1 MSVPVETQ
9 AHAILSASAA
19 HRWLACTP
27 SARLEATLPESTS
40 LYAEEGTLA
49 HEIAALKLRK
59 YVEPM
64 SQRTFNSRLKQLQ
77 KHELYQDEMLRHTD
91 AYLEHVK
98 QITIGCDFV
107 PYVAIEVRV
116 SFDKHVPE
124 GFGTADC
131 IIIGGNELHVFDFKY
146 GKGVPVSAEQ
156 NPQMMLYAL
165 GALEKYSLLYD
176 IDVVKMSIVQPRL
189 DSVSTWGIPASD
201 LRTWGELISP
211 LAQLAWAGEG
221 EYVAGD
227 HCRFCRAK
235 ATCRA
240 RSDYYLALDGFE
252 KIKPPLISN
261 EEVGRILLQAID
273 LQVWI
278 EDLKQ
283 YALNECLNGN
293 EVAGWKA
300 VEGRAIRQWTDLD
313 AAFETLKTN
322 GIDEAMLYERKPI
335 TLAAT
340 EKLLGKAKFKDLVG
354 NFVNIPPG
362 KPALVQESDKR
373 QAITRPSAQDDF
385 GEIKEESANV

>member
-1 MSVPVETQ
+1 MTVSVVETQ

-27 SARLEATLPESTS
+27 SARLEATLPEQPRH
-40 LYAEEGTLA
+40 YAAEGTLA

-59 YVEPM
+59 YIEPM
-64 SQRTFNSRLKQLQ
+64 SQRAFNSRLKQLQ

-98 QITIGCDFV
+98 QITIGYDFV

-189 DSVSTWGIPASD
+189 DSVSTWGISASD

-221 EYVAGD
+221 EFVPGD

-240 RSDYYLALDGFE
+240 RADYYLALDGFE

-283 YALNECLNGN
+283 YALGECLNGN

-300 VEGRAIRQWTDLD
+300 VEGRAIRQWADLD

-385 GEIKEESANV
+385 KEENTNV

>member
-1 MSVPVETQ
+1 
-9 AHAILSASAA
+9 
-19 HRWLACTP
+19 
-27 SARLEATLPESTS
+27 
-40 LYAEEGTLA
+40 
-49 HEIAALKLRK
+49 
-59 YVEPM
+59 M
-64 SQRTFNSRLKQLQ
+64 SQRTFNSRLKKLQ

-91 AYLEHVK
+91 TYLEHVK
-98 QITIGCDFV
+98 QIAIAHEFA

-116 SFDKHVPE
+116 SYDDYVPE

-131 IIIGGNELHVFDFKY
+131 LIIGGTTLHVIDYKY

-165 GALEKYSLLYD
+165 GALSKYSMLYD
-176 IDVVKMSIVQPRL
+176 ITVVKMAIVQPRL
-189 DSVSTWGIPASD
+189 DTISEWGLSASD
-201 LRTWGELISP
+201 LRDWGDLIRPIALRAHS
-211 LAQLAWAGEG
+211 GEG
-221 EYVAGD
+221 EYIPGD

-385 GEIKEESANV
+385 KEENTNV

>member
-1 MSVPVETQ
+1 MSATER

-40 LYAEEGTLA
+40 IYAEEGTLA
-49 HEIAALKLRK
+49 HDIAALKLQQ
-59 YVEPM
+59 YVTPM
-64 SQRTFNSRLKQLQ
+64 SQRTFNSRLKKLQ

-91 AYLEHVK
+91 TYLEHVK
-98 QITIGCDFV
+98 QIAIAHEFA

-116 SFDKHVPE
+116 SYDDYVPE

-131 IIIGGNELHVFDFKY
+131 IIIGGTTLHVIDYKY

-165 GALEKYSLLYD
+165 GALSKYSMLYD
-176 IDVVKMSIVQPRL
+176 ITVVKMAIVQPRL
-189 DSVSTWGIPASD
+189 DTISEWGLSASD
-201 LRTWGELISP
+201 LRDWGDLIRPIALRAHS
-211 LAQLAWAGEG
+211 GEG
-221 EYVAGD
+221 EYIPGD

-385 GEIKEESANV
+385 KEENTNV